1 MNGQDRQQ
9 TADLAVVGAGAAGLM
24 TAIQAAQLG
33 LSVLLLDG
41 RDKIGAKIL
50 MSGGTRCNVT
60 NNRVEPKDYC
70 TGAPHTVR
78 AALAAFT
85 PQETITFFA
94 DLGVELKL
102 EPTGKY
108 FPVTDR
114 AQDVLDALI
123 ARVHRAG
130 VRLVTG
136 QKVRSILFSEDKKN
150 KEEKAG
156 MGSDEAY
163 FLLNTGAQEFA
174 ARTVVLTTGGL
185 SFPSTG
191 SDGTGYLL
199 ANTFG
204 HTLVPTSASLTPL
217 LTNDPVWKS
226 LSGITVPVRLTLW
239 IAGKK
244 VHETSDSFLFTHFGF
259 SGPAA
264 LDLSRHWIRAD
275 RAKGARVEASFFP
288 NDKEEAASEDLRL
301 SAELGG
307 KRTVRGWLDR
317 MLPAR
322 LADVLIEKAGVEP
335 ERLLSYLKKEERSAL
350 LAALFRSHLA
360 VNGDMG
366 YDKAEVTAGGVDL
379 AEVNR
384 TTLESKL
391 RPGLFF
397 AGEIL
402 DVDGRIGGFN
412 FQWAWSSG
420 TVAARGAAKRLRP
433 EK

>member
-1 MNGQDRQQ
+1 M
-9 TADLAVVGAGAAGLM
+9 AGAGAAGLM

-60 NNRVEPKDYC
+60 NQAVSEKDYC

-85 PQETITFFA
+85 PAETIAFFEE
-94 DLGVELKL
+94 LGVELKL

-130 VRLVTG
+130 VKLVTG
-136 QKVRSILFSEDKKN
+136 QKVRSITLN
-150 KEEKAG
+150 KEEGAG
-156 MGSDEAY
+156 NGFGTVFA
-163 FLLNTGAQEFA
+163 LNTGGQEFF

-191 SDGTGYLL
+191 SDGVGYLL
-199 ANTFG
+199 ANAFG
-204 HTLVPTSASLTPL
+204 HTLVPTTASLTPL

-239 IAGKK
+239 IGGKK
-244 VHETSDSFLFTHFGF
+244 VHETADSFLFTHFGF

-275 RAKGARVEASFFP
+275 RAKGAKVEASFFP
-288 NDKEEAASEDLRL
+288 NDKEEAAAEDLRL

-335 ERLLSYLKKEERSAL
+335 ERLLSYLKKEERSRL

-366 YDKAEVTAGGVDL
+366 YDKAEVTAGGVDM
-379 AEVNR
+379 AEVSR

-391 RPGLFF
+391 QPGLFF

>member
-1 MNGQDRQQ
+1 MNSQDRQQ
-9 TADLAVVGAGAAGLM
+9 IADIAVVGAGAAGLM
-24 TAIQAAQLG
+24 TAIQAAGLG
-33 LSVLLLDG
+33 LSVVLLDG

-60 NNRVEPKDYC
+60 NREVTAADYC

-85 PQETITFFA
+85 PDETIAFFA

-114 AQDVLDALI
+114 AQDVLDALV

-136 QKVRSILFSEDKKN
+136 QKVRSITLKEGEGKGPGTLF
-150 KEEKAG
+150 A
-156 MGSDEAY
+156 
-163 FLLNTGAQEFA
+163 LNTGGEAFL

-191 SDGTGYLL
+191 SDGVGYLL

-288 NDKEEAASEDLRL
+288 NDKEEDAAEDLRL
-301 SAELGG
+301 SAGLGG

-317 MLPAR
+317 VLPAR
-322 LADVLIEKAGVEP
+322 LADVLIEKSGVEP

-350 LAALFRSHLA
+350 LASLFRSHLA

-366 YDKAEVTAGGVDL
+366 YDKAEVTAGGVDM
-379 AEVNR
+379 AEVSR

-391 RPGLFF
+391 QPGLFF